1 MIEGLKLWINSMLCI
16 GIFVL
21 FIKLVIP
28 KNNLKKYIYSMIGII
43 TIITVI
49 SPITKFFKNNTIEKS
64 LNQVINNISD
74 TSVSSKVEN
83 SNINKYQDLNNQAVK
98 MGFIEKLKEDII
110 TKLENKDIVVK
121 DVEVSMNNEYEISKI
136 NIKIEKYS
144 TSLKDSESVANFI
157 KNEYD
162 IDIYKVKVRG
172 E

>member
-49 SPITKFFKNNTIEKS
+49 SPITKFFKNNTIEES

-110 TKLENKDIVVK
+110 TKLENKDVVVK

-144 TSLKDSESVANFI
+144 TSLKDSDSVANFI

-162 IDIYKVKVRG
+162 IDIDKVKVRG

>member
-1 MIEGLKLWINSMLCI
+1 MIEGIKLWINSMLCI
-16 GIFVL
+16 GIFIL

-28 KNNLKKYIYSMIGII
+28 KNNLNKYIYSMIGII

-49 SPITKFFKNNTIEKS
+49 SPITKFFKNNTIEES

-74 TSVSSKVEN
+74 TSVSSNVES

-98 MGFIEKLKEDII
+98 MGFIEKLKEDIR
-110 TKLENKDIVVK
+110 TKLDSKGVVVK
-121 DVEVSMNNEYEISKI
+121 DIEITMNNEYEISKI
-136 NIKIEKYS
+136 NIQVEKYS
-144 TSLKDSESVANFI
+144 SSCKDKDSVATYI

-162 IDIYKVKVRG
+162 IGIDKIKVRG

>member
-1 MIEGLKLWINSMLCI
+1 MIEGIKLWINSMLCI
-16 GIFVL
+16 GIFIL

-28 KNNLKKYIYSMIGII
+28 KNNLKKYIYSMIGIV

-49 SPITKFFKNNTIEKS
+49 SPIIKFFNNNTIEES

-74 TSVSSKVEN
+74 ASVSSNIEN

-110 TKLENKDIVVK
+110 SKLGSRDVVIKDL
-121 DVEVSMNNEYEISKI
+121 EVTMNNEYEISKI

-144 TSLKDSESVANFI
+144 TSLKDSDSVAKFI

-162 IDIYKVKVRG
+162 IDIDKIKVRG